1 MDSPL
6 HAACIKDDVEALRTM
21 LCGASSRS
29 ASDPDTVLGW
39 TPLHYAAQFGRKL
52 VVDLLLQPPVRA
64 VRHARSPAQ
73 TRTHKQSMRG

>member
-6 HAACIKDDVEALRTM
+6 HAACIKDDVEALTAM

-52 VVDLLLQPPVRA
+52 VVDLLLQPPVRSLCHRQA
-64 VRHARSPAQ
+64 HTH
-73 TRTHKQSMRG
+73 TRAAG